1 MTKGA
6 TIRRDVQILRG
17 YSVLA
22 VVFYHADF
30 LGFKSGFIG
39 VDIFFVISG
48 FLIIGKISR
57 ELAAGTFQL
66 LNFWERRIRRLL
78 PASFV
83 VVLITLLFAPLFLT
97 KPDFM
102 TAQRDALFSSL
113 NLVNWHFANQ
123 NTDYWSATQV
133 SPFLHF
139 WSLSVEE
146 QFYILT
152 PIALIASWSFLSLI
166 NRPKLPTFNLVLF
179 AISGVSFLAMLL
191 PIWDTSSLY
200 FNSFTRV
207 WEFTLGG
214 VTALLANRQHLK
226 VNNALKAAS
235 IFGLIGLSLL
245 PHSGTYPGPL
255 TLIPV
260 FLTCLYLWL
269 KEFKEPKTKASEYL
283 SGFFER
289 IGDYSYSIYL
299 WHWPITVYAF
309 SYIYGAD
316 FLVGQTSISSK
327 LFVIAASFIAGWM
340 SFKFIETPTRSLKW
354 NKKGF
359 QKWIALSVAS
369 FVVILGT
376 QTAIANTTAGRL
388 LPSPAEVAS
397 PAANNLN
404 PSPIS
409 NPDFAEIFANQVDV
423 KLEPANP
430 SNALDAEIKQMLRN
444 RAEIYKNG
452 CHLESGISKY
462 ATLCEFGDLSST
474 RSVML
479 IGDSHAANWF
489 PAINSA
495 AGESNFKLLSRTK
508 SSCGLL
514 SIEEM
519 ERPSEVSQDCLQWR
533 RLMLQEIE
541 RAQPELVVVSQMVIR
556 PENSNLDKAEFQ
568 DYNQQLR
575 VELVRELQML
585 SSIAKKVLFID
596 DIPQLSFDPKKCLET
611 FSPDSC
617 TSNRESRE
625 VAPSYLHIEK
635 ITNLKSVNFND
646 LICAQNKCSATNSKG
661 IVYRDS
667 HHLTEAFSRSL
678 APVWARV
685 LGTYSY

>member
-1 MTKGA
+1 M
-6 TIRRDVQILRG
+6 
-17 YSVLA
+17 
-22 VVFYHADF
+22 
-30 LGFKSGFIG
+30 
-39 VDIFFVISG
+39 ISG
-48 FLIIGKISR
+48 FLILGKISR
-57 ELAAGTFQL
+57 ELESGTFRI

-78 PASFV
+78 PASFI
-83 VVLITLLFAPLFLT
+83 VVLLTLLATPLFLT
-97 KPDFM
+97 KPDFIS
-102 TAQRDALFSSL
+102 TQSDAIFSSL
-113 NLVNWHFANQ
+113 NIVNWHFANQ
-123 NTDYWSATQV
+123 NTDYWSVSQV
-133 SPFLHF
+133 SPYLHF

-146 QFYILT
+146 QFYVFSPLV
-152 PIALIASWSFLSLI
+152 LIAIWYLLRKLG
-166 NRPKLPTFNLVLF
+166 RPTRSAFTTMLL
-179 AISGVSFLAMLL
+179 AISGISFVAML
-191 PIWDTSSLY
+191 PVWDSSSLY

-214 VTALLANRQHLK
+214 VTALLATRQHLK

-235 IFGLIGLSLL
+235 IFGLIGLSLI

-260 FLTCLYLWL
+260 LLTCLYLWL
-269 KEFKEPKTKASEYL
+269 EEFKGPKARASVYL
-283 SGFFER
+283 SGFFVR

-340 SFKFIETPTRSLKW
+340 SFKFIETPTRSLTW
-354 NKKGF
+354 NRKGF

-388 LPSPAEVAS
+388 LPSPAEVAGNKS
-397 PAANNLN
+397 DSDKPL
-404 PSPIS
+404 PIS
-409 NPDFAEIFANQVDV
+409 NQDFETIFASESVVQ
-423 KLEPANP
+423 LQPAK
-430 SNALDAEIKQMLRN
+430 SSEFLDAEINRMLRN

-452 CHLESGISKY
+452 CHLESGISEY
-462 ATLCEFGDLSST
+462 PTSCEFGDLSST
-474 RSVML
+474 TSVML

-489 PAINSA
+489 PAINTA
-495 AGESNFKLLSRTK
+495 AKESNFKLLSRTK

-514 SIEEM
+514 SIERM
-519 ERPSEVSQDCLQWR
+519 ESPDKVSQDCLQWR
-533 RLMLQEIE
+533 RLVLQEIE

-568 DYNQQLR
+568 DYNKQLR
-575 VELVRELQML
+575 VELVRELQAL
-585 SSIAKKVLFID
+585 SRIAKQVLFID

-617 TSNRESRE
+617 ISNRESRE
-625 VAPSYLHIEK
+625 VAPSYLHSEN
-635 ITNLKSVNFND
+635 ITNLKSINFND
-646 LICAQNKCSATNSKG
+646 LICAQNKCSATNSAG

-667 HHLTEAFSRSL
+667 HHLTEVFSRSL
-678 APVWARV
+678 APVWVRV
-685 LGTYSY
+685 LATYSY